1 MDTCYTLTACTGE
14 ETHYSM
20 TPQLGLH
27 LNSTVVVLSPFTG
40 CYYVTL
46 NPACTGPLE
55 EVGIDDSQCICENY
69 KLADCCTGVFL
80 SYDGSDLVISYDGDT
95 LGPIPSDYFDLII
108 TSITDEADG
117 TWLEGCYVLV
127 PILPTDITP
136 ADYITSW
143 INKVYDAT
151 TVKLCST
158 CQICV
163 PCEPT
168 VTVTNNSNVIIGD
181 TIVFSTTV
189 TGGTPPYTY
198 AWTGPNAWTSSL
210 QNPTVNSAPLLVP
223 GVYDYTVTVT
233 ESSPQ
238 HCQTTVVSKVIVVV
252 DSCFIVHD
260 CKGIQPDFITH
271 SDLSSFVGFTW
282 KTCIGPQKTREHIIK
297 YAPLYYVLQSCCD
310 NTNVIYI
317 ATESTAAPLYV
328 GQTIYA
334 PDLGNTCWSIVST
347 ETGHS
352 ATQTLHVWGTETLYT
367 DGVISGC
374 QDCMDRHKFA
384 CPVPT
389 TYYQLRNCCE
399 QNDTVQ
405 IALPSP
411 NTFGQYLGQVIT
423 LEQII
428 TTEIPFALAN
438 KCWIVEATIFN
449 RSVPTIIIQPSLYI
463 ITKYARCADA
473 PCKCFVQEVWP
484 DGCYCVEVFSSSDC
498 TGVGTDLWPGTFS
511 TQYSSCEA
519 CDPHCYLLTDCAG
532 VEEPLLVSNNFSQ
545 YVGSIVKLQNCNDT
559 CWLVEEAE
567 TCDNA
572 VCVPQV
578 IADFTTCEECLPP
591 VIPIPKEELR
601 PRAVKPGYNT
611 PGCSPEYTEKI
622 NCTFAEAVYDQMVK
636 VRYGITICCD
646 LDIEQLDIKK
656 QLLDLRS
663 IFDPGLCGDS
673 SVCSTC
679 SCNTPCNC

>member
-1 MDTCYTLTACTGE
+1 MDTCYTLTACTGG

-69 KLADCCTGVFL
+69 KLADCCTGVF
-80 SYDGSDLVISYDGDT
+80 YGIDGIDLVINYTGAT
-95 LGPIPSDYFDLII
+95 IGPIPSDYFDLII
-108 TSITDEADG
+108 TSITNEANG
-117 TWLEGCYVLV
+117 TWVTGCFVLV
-127 PILPTDITP
+127 PILPTDITQT
-136 ADYITSW
+136 DHVVSW
-143 INKVYDAT
+143 EAKVQEVTYT
-151 TVKLCST
+151 KLCST

-223 GVYDYTVTVT
+223 GVYDYAVTVT

-271 SDLSSFVGFTW
+271 SDLSSFVGSTW
-282 KTCIGPQKTREHIIK
+282 KTCIGPQKTRDIIK

-317 ATESTAAPLYV
+317 ATESTSTPLYV

-352 ATQTLHVWGTETLYT
+352 ATQTLHIWGTETLYT
-367 DGVISGC
+367 DGETVSGC
-374 QDCMDRHKFA
+374 EDCNKKNQLV

-423 LEQII
+423 LDQII

-438 KCWIVEATIFN
+438 KCWIVEATLFN

-511 TQYSSCEA
+511 TQYSSCAA

-532 VEEPLLVSNNFSQ
+532 IEEPLLVSNNFSQ
-545 YVGSIVKLQNCNDT
+545 YVGLIVKLENCNDT
-559 CWLVEEAE
+559 CWLVEAAE

-578 IADFTTCEECLPP
+578 ISYFTTCEECLPS
-591 VIPIPKEELR
+591 VVVIPKEVLK
-601 PRAVKPGYNT
+601 PRAITPGYYT
-611 PGCSPEYTEKI
+611 PGCSPAYTEKV
-622 NCTFAEAVYDQMVK
+622 NCAFAEQMYNQMLVT
-636 VRYGITICCD
+636 RYGLTICCEED
-646 LDIEQLDIKK
+646 RIKWEIKK
-656 QLLDLRS
+656 ALLDLRA
-663 IFDPGLCGDS
+663 IYDPALCPG
-673 SVCSTC
+673 VTTTNC
-679 SCNTPCNC
+679 CNECNG